1 MQNIRQILPLY
12 FVAGSQDCNH
22 LPGNAADNLV
32 AVLEETLK
40 AGITCF
46 QFRDK
51 GKSSLEQ
58 FPEQQTALAIKC
70 RDLCRQYN
78 VPFIINDNVEL
89 ALAIEADGIHVG
101 QSDMSPKAIR
111 AKTDKPLIIGLSVNK
126 MEEAEFSN
134 VVDEIDY
141 FGIGPIF
148 PTQSKEDPKP
158 VVGMAFIQK
167 LRQAGITKPL
177 VAIGGV
183 KEDSVEQLIA
193 YGADGVAVITA
204 ITHAK
209 DIATTVEGFLK
220 QVAKGTSNATK

>member
-12 FVAGSQDCNH
+12 FIAGSQDCCH
-22 LPGNAADNLV
+22 LQGNAADNLV
-32 AVLEETLK
+32 AVLEEALK

-51 GKSSLEQ
+51 GKLSLEQ
-58 FPEQQTALAIKC
+58 FPEQQIALAIKC

-89 ALAIEADGIHVG
+89 ALAIDADGIHVG
-101 QSDMSPKAIR
+101 QSDMNPKAIR
-111 AKTDKPLIIGLSVNK
+111 ARTDKPLIIGLSVNK
-126 MEEAEFSN
+126 MEEAVFSN
-134 VVDEIDY
+134 AVDEIDY

-158 VVGMAFIQK
+158 VAGMGFIQQ
-167 LRQAGITKPL
+167 LRNAGITKPL

-193 YGADGVAVITA
+193 YGADGVAVISA
-204 ITHAK
+204 ITHSKQIAK
-209 DIATTVEGFLK
+209 TVDSFLNSI
-220 QVAKGTSNATK
+220 AKGKHNAK